1 MLTDSILFIV
11 FRGIHRTQN
20 ENIFVATQFVTMEF
34 KEALRR
40 IYNGFKGESIM
51 VSLMDLRANKD

>member
-1 MLTDSILFIV
+1 MLTDSILFIA

-40 IYNGFKGESIM
+40 IHNGFTYGSK
-51 VSLMDLRANKD
+51 RNKD